1 MTDEQFDRLCAML
14 EAINATL
21 REVVTENQTA
31 AAQLG
36 DIFAEIQRAISELG
50 Y

>member
-1 MTDEQFDRLCAML
+1 MTDEQFAQLTEML
-14 EAINATL
+14 ETLHEDL

-36 DIFAEIQRAISELG
+36 DIFSELQRLITELG